1 MLVEPVSDA
10 ELDELLERIESGRP
24 MVKDKWNEQEF
35 THELILR
42 LAIALRRARLG
53 GGVY

>member
-10 ELDELLERIESGRP
+10 ELDEIMEYIESGRP
-24 MVKDKWNEQEF
+24 VKDKWNE
-35 THELILR
+35 HELILR

-53 GGVY
+53 GAVY